1 MNTSLSSHALQ
12 VKSIGQAIQ
21 CYNLTVLLN
30 TITEQPVLVM
40 PLERSVKRDHLILSQ
55 WIIHVTT
62 RCNPTSPIY
71 FVSLRAAEVL
81 QRAIGPSLM
90 MPTQHE
96 CLRDPITR
104 AHHFQEQFYSC
115 VVDLLAQSSRV
126 SQILPARY
134 CLPEEWVW
142 SSLASEPQIQF
153 SDDVWTLVEC

>member
-1 MNTSLSSHALQ
+1 MNTRLSPHALQ
-12 VKSIGQAIQ
+12 VKSIGQTIQ
-21 CYNLTVLLN
+21 CSNLTALLN

-40 PLERSVKRDHLILSQ
+40 PLERSVKRDHLLLSQ

-62 RCNPTSPIY
+62 RGNSTSPIS

-104 AHHFQEQFYSC
+104 AHHFQEQFYTC
-115 VVDLLAQSSRV
+115 VVDLLAQNSQV
-126 SQILPARY
+126 SQIIPARY

-142 SSLASEPQIQF
+142 SSLASEPRIQF
-153 SDDVWTLVEC
+153 RDGSWTLVEL